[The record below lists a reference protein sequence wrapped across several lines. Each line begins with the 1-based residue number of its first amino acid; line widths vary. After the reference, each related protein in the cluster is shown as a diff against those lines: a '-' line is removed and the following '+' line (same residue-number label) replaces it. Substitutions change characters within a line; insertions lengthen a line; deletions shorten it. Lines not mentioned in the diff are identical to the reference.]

1 LREPGLRAENFSIA
15 SRRGAGLCQINRSS
29 GAGRKADP
37 LILISLNLYWK
48 QGGGP
53 VRRPSPSLADAVFNR
68 NPSCINEEN
77 IMANKLT
84 RFDPFTDLARFER
97 PFGGLQE
104 LFEQFGMQ
112 PFGRGGQSMPSIRMD
127 VSETPEAYMVKADIP
142 GMKKEDIKVSIEGNQ
157 VSISAESRSE
167 KEEKEG
173 ETVVRSERSYGRQSR
188 SFTLGSEI
196 DDAKA
201 NARYENGVL
210 ELTLPK
216 RGSGS
221 GAKQLPIS

>member
-1 LREPGLRAENFSIA
+1 
-15 SRRGAGLCQINRSS
+15 
-29 GAGRKADP
+29 
-37 LILISLNLYWK
+37 
-48 QGGGP
+48 
-53 VRRPSPSLADAVFNR
+53 
-68 NPSCINEEN
+68 
-77 IMANKLT
+77 
-84 RFDPFTDLARFER
+84 
-97 PFGGLQE
+97 
-104 LFEQFGMQ
+104 
-112 PFGRGGQSMPSIRMD
+112 MD
-127 VSETPEAYMVKADIP
+127 VSETPEAYTVKADIP

-216 RGSGS
+216 RGGGS
-221 GAKQLPIS
+221 GAKQLSIS

>member
-1 LREPGLRAENFSIA
+1 
-15 SRRGAGLCQINRSS
+15 
-29 GAGRKADP
+29 
-37 LILISLNLYWK
+37 
-48 QGGGP
+48 
-53 VRRPSPSLADAVFNR
+53 
-68 NPSCINEEN
+68 
-77 IMANKLT
+77 
-84 RFDPFTDLARFER
+84 
-97 PFGGLQE
+97 
-104 LFEQFGMQ
+104 
-112 PFGRGGQSMPSIRMD
+112 MPSIRMD

>member
-1 LREPGLRAENFSIA
+1 
-15 SRRGAGLCQINRSS
+15 
-29 GAGRKADP
+29 
-37 LILISLNLYWK
+37 
-48 QGGGP
+48 
-53 VRRPSPSLADAVFNR
+53 
-68 NPSCINEEN
+68 
-77 IMANKLT
+77 MANKLT
-84 RFDPFTDLARFER
+84 RFDPFTDLTRFDR
-97 PFGGLQE
+97 PFGALQE
-104 LFEQFGMQ
+104 LFEQFGSQ
-112 PFGRGGQSMPSIRMD
+112 PFGRAGQSMPSIRMD
-127 VSETPEAYMVKADIP
+127 VSETPDGYTVKADIP

-216 RGSGS
+216 RGGGS
-221 GAKQLPIS
+221 GAKQLSIS